1 MDWNAQPL
9 VTVMFILGGIGVIV
23 DFIGALDAQESHSTR
38 PYVKWWVAAAAASLL
53 VVVAAAVMQGFIL

>member
-9 VTVMFILGGIGVIV
+9 VAIMFVIGGIGVIAGL
-23 DFIGALDAQESHSTR
+23 IGASAAQESHRTR

-53 VVVAAAVMQGFIL
+53 VVVAAAVMQGFIS